1 MNASDNADMVPSPPS
16 ALAEAQRLAAAGRWR
31 EAGDLLQT
39 LDVARD
45 PEAAFLAAQALAAQ
59 GLHTAACSALLA
71 LRARLPA
78 TTAMLEV
85 HIAHAHARGG
95 ELDAALAAARR
106 AVALA
111 PGMAEAQSLLAAML
125 VATGDPES
133 ARAALRSALGLG
145 GDARLWLQLAELEI
159 SLGDRDGAAY
169 ALRGAERSAPGDAPA
184 WQRMGQMYT
193 GLHRLDD
200 ADRVLAHACAL
211 DPGNARSHAL
221 LALAR
226 QEIGDTAGALR
237 TLAPAL
243 ERHPG
248 DLALA
253 ASERLMLPQ
262 VYESPQDV
270 REWRE
275 RYRTGLESLTAQ
287 VDRWRA
293 NPRAVFELERNN
305 FLLAYQGEDDLELQ
319 RAYSTLLGSLAG
331 AVHPEWRE
339 RSPPTFDGSRRLR
352 LGFVSSVFRDTSAGR
367 YFERWVT
374 ALDRERFEIRI
385 YATPHAPDA
394 LTGRIREAVD
404 AFVMLPSHGE
414 EAAALVAA
422 DALDLVMHPE
432 VGMHDMS
439 YLLAALRLA
448 PVQVAG
454 WGHPVTTGS
463 DAIDWFVTCG
473 AMEPPDGDAHY
484 VERLIRLPG
493 PGVDYP
499 RPAPAARTTR
509 EELGLPEGRLYACPQ
524 SLFKLHPEMDALIA
538 DIVQADPGGTV
549 LFFHSDSRRVSEQF
563 AQRLARTFSA
573 RGIAPRNQVK
583 ILPRMERGA
592 FRQVLALSDVVLDT
606 VRWSGGLTSLDAFA
620 AGAPVVTL
628 PGRFMRGRQTA
639 GMLSLMG
646 IEGLAAASPE
656 GYVRIALE
664 VARDRDLNAALREA
678 IAARSGALYERREP
692 VSALSEALL
701 RVAAGHV
708 PV

>member
-1 MNASDNADMVPSPPS
+1 M
-16 ALAEAQRLAAAGRWR
+16 
-31 EAGDLLQT
+31 
-39 LDVARD
+39 ARD

-59 GLHTAACSALLA
+59 GLDAEARSALLA
-71 LRARLPA
+71 LRARHPA

-85 HIAHAHARGG
+85 HIAHAHARSG

-106 AVALA
+106 AVALS
-111 PGMAEAQSLLAAML
+111 PGMAEAQSLLAALL
-125 VATGDPES
+125 VAAGDPEG
-133 ARAALRSALGLG
+133 ARAALRAVLGDA

-159 SLGDRDGAAY
+159 SLGDLDGAAR
-169 ALRGAERSAPGDAPA
+169 ALQGAESAAPVDATA
-184 WQRMGQMYT
+184 WQRMGRMHIA
-193 GLHRLDD
+193 LHRLDD
-200 ADRVLAHACAL
+200 ADRVLAHACEL
-211 DPGNARSHAL
+211 DPGNARSPAL

-226 QEIGDTAGALR
+226 QELGDTAAALR
-237 TLAPAL
+237 ALAPAL
-243 ERHPG
+243 QRHPG

-262 VYESPQDV
+262 VYESREDE

-275 RYRTGLESLTAQ
+275 RYRKGLESLAAEI
-287 VDRWRA
+287 DRWRA
-293 NPRAVFELERNN
+293 SPRAVFELERNN

-319 RAYSTLLGSLAG
+319 RAYSNLLGSLAG
-331 AVHPEWRE
+331 EVHPEWRE
-339 RSPPTFDGSRRLR
+339 RSEPTFAGGRRLR
-352 LGFVSSVFRDTSAGR
+352 VGFVSSVFRDTSAGR

-374 ALDRERFEIRI
+374 ALDRERFEVHV
-385 YATPHAPDA
+385 YATPHPPDA
-394 LTGRIREAVD
+394 LTARIRD
-404 AFVMLPSHGE
+404 AAESFLMLPAHGE
-414 EAAALVAA
+414 QAAALIAG
-422 DALDLVMHPE
+422 DALDLVVHPE

-463 DAIDWFVTCG
+463 EAIDWFVTCG

-499 RPAPAARTTR
+499 MPAPAVRATR
-509 EELGLPEGRLYACPQ
+509 EQLGLPEGRLYACPQ

-538 DIVQADPGGTV
+538 DIVQADPGGKV
-549 LFFHSDSRRVSEQF
+549 LFFHSGARLVSEQF
-563 AQRLARTFSA
+563 VRRLARALHA
-573 RGIAPRNQVK
+573 RGIEPRNQVK
-583 ILPRMERGA
+583 ILPRMEGGA

-628 PGRFMRGRQTA
+628 PGRFMRGRQTF

-656 GYVRIALE
+656 EYVRIALE
-664 VARDRDLNAALREA
+664 VARDGERNTALREA
-678 IAARSGALYERREP
+678 IAARREALYDRREP
-692 VSALSEALL
+692 VAALSQALL
-701 RVAAGHV
+701 RVAAGHA
-708 PV
+708 PG

>member
-1 MNASDNADMVPSPPS
+1 MNASHNAAMAPPLPSP
-16 ALAEAQRLAAAGRWR
+16 LAEAQRLAAVGRWR
-31 EAGDLLQT
+31 EADDLLQT
-39 LDVARD
+39 LDLACD

-59 GLHTAACSALLA
+59 GLHAEACSALLA

-78 TTAMLEV
+78 TTAMLEL

-95 ELDAALAAARR
+95 ELDAALAAARH
-106 AVALA
+106 AVALS
-111 PGMAEAQSLLAAML
+111 PGMAEAQSLLASML
-125 VATGDPES
+125 VASDDSEG
-133 ARAALRSALGLG
+133 ARAALRGVLGHG
-145 GDARLWLQLAELEI
+145 DDARLWLQLAELEI
-159 SLGDRDGAAY
+159 SLGDRVGAAH
-169 ALRGAERSAPGDAPA
+169 ALQGAERAAPGTAPA
-184 WQRMGQMYT
+184 WQRMGQIYT
-193 GLHRLDD
+193 ALQRLDD

-243 ERHPG
+243 QRHPG

-253 ASERLMLPQ
+253 ANERLMLPQ
-262 VYESPQDV
+262 VYASLDDL

-275 RYRTGLESLTAQ
+275 RYRTGLESLAAEI
-287 VDRWRA
+287 DRWRA
-293 NPRAVFELERNN
+293 TPHAVFELERNN
-305 FLLAYQGEDDLELQ
+305 FLLAYQGEDDLEVQ
-319 RAYSTLLGSLAG
+319 RAYSSLLGTLAG

-339 RSPPTFDGSRRLR
+339 RSAHTFSGARRLR
-352 LGFVSSVFRDTSAGR
+352 VGFVSSVFRDTSAGR

-374 ALDRERFEIRI
+374 TLDRECFEVHV
-385 YATPHAPDA
+385 YATPHVPDA
-394 LTGRIREAVD
+394 LTGRIRDAVD
-404 AFVMLPSHGE
+404 GFVMLPPNGE
-414 EAAALVAA
+414 QAAALVAA
-422 DALDLVMHPE
+422 GALDLVVHPE

-463 DAIDWFVTCG
+463 AAIDWFVTCG

-499 RPAPAARTTR
+499 APLAAARATR
-509 EELGLPEGRLYACPQ
+509 EDLGLPKGRLYACPQ
-524 SLFKLHPEMDALIA
+524 SLFKLHPEMDALVA
-538 DIVQADPGGTV
+538 DIIQADPSGTV
-549 LFFHSDSRRVSEQF
+549 LFFHSDSRLVNEQF
-563 AQRLARTFSA
+563 AQRLGRAFSA

-592 FRQVLALSDVVLDT
+592 FRQVLALCDVVLDT

-620 AGAPVVTL
+620 AGVPVVTL
-628 PGRFMRGRQTA
+628 PGRFMRARQTA

-646 IEGLAAASPE
+646 IGGLTAASPE
-656 GYVRIALE
+656 EYVRIALE
-664 VARDRDLNAALREA
+664 VARDGELNVTLREA
-678 IAARSGALYERREP
+678 IAARSEALYERREP

-701 RVAAGHV
+701 RVAAGNA
-708 PV
+708 PS

>member
-1 MNASDNADMVPSPPS
+1 LREGRGMDITIHSTSYKRKRQCGMASSS
-16 ALAEAQRLAAAGRWR
+16 
-31 EAGDLLQT
+31 
-39 LDVARD
+39 D
-45 PEAAFLAAQALAAQ
+45 PEAAFLAAQALAAR
-59 GLHTAACSALLA
+59 GLHAEAASALLA

-85 HIAHAHARGG
+85 HIAHAHAHGG
-95 ELDAALAAARR
+95 ELDAALEAARR
-106 AVALA
+106 AVALS
-111 PGMAEAQSLLAAML
+111 PGMAEAQSVLAAML
-125 VATGDPES
+125 VAAGEPAS
-133 ARAALRSALGLG
+133 ARAALRGALGPG
-145 GDARLWLQLAELEI
+145 GDARLWLQLAEIEI
-159 SLGDRDGAAY
+159 SLGDRDGAAH
-169 ALRGAERSAPGDAPA
+169 ALQGAERAAPGDALA
-184 WQRMGQMYT
+184 WQRMGRMYT
-193 GLHRLDD
+193 ALQRLDD

-211 DPGNARSHAL
+211 DPGDARSHAL
-221 LALAR
+221 LAQAR
-226 QEIGDTAGALR
+226 QELGDTAGALR

-243 ERHPG
+243 QRHPG

-262 VYESPQDV
+262 VYASREDV

-275 RYRTGLESLTAQ
+275 RYRGGLASLAAEL
-287 VDRWRA
+287 DRWRA
-293 NPRAVFELERNN
+293 SPSAVFELERNN
-305 FLLAYQGEDDLELQ
+305 FLLAYQGEDDLEPQ
-319 RAYSTLLGSLAG
+319 RAYSDLLGSLAG

-339 RSPPTFDGSRRLR
+339 RNAPTFDGSRRLR
-352 LGFVSSVFRDTSAGR
+352 VGFVASVFRDTSAGR

-374 ALDRERFEIRI
+374 TLDRERFEIHV

-394 LTGRIREAVD
+394 LTARIRD
-404 AFVMLPSHGE
+404 AADRFVMLPAHGE
-414 EAAALVAA
+414 QAAGLVAG
-422 DALDLVMHPE
+422 DALDLVVHPE

-463 DAIDWFVTCG
+463 AAIDGFVTCA

-499 RPAPAARTTR
+499 RPVPAAHATR
-509 EELGLPEGRLYACPQ
+509 VELGLPEGRLYACPQ

-538 DIVQADPGGTV
+538 DIVQADPGSTV
-549 LFFHSDSRRVSEQF
+549 LFFHSDARLVSEQF
-563 AQRLARTFSA
+563 AQRLGRAFA
-573 RGIAPRNQVK
+573 DRGIAPRNQVK
-583 ILPRMERGA
+583 ILPRMERGK
-592 FRQVLALSDVVLDT
+592 FRQVLALSDVVLDP

-620 AGAPVVTL
+620 AVVPVVTL

-646 IEGLAAASPE
+646 IEGLTAASPE
-656 GYVRIALE
+656 QYVRIALD

-678 IAARSGALYERREP
+678 IGARSDALYDRREP
-692 VSALSEALL
+692 VAALSEALL
-701 RVAAGHV
+701 RVAAGHA
-708 PV
+708 PR